1 MQHIFSS
8 SGALPSPHPITL
20 PDGRTLAFDARRL
33 IMGIVNTTPDS
44 FSDGGQFDD
53 TESAIAHARALLA
66 QGADIL
72 DIGGESTRPGAAKVS
87 LDEELQRTIPVIRG
101 IIAAHPDAVVSIDT
115 TKAEVA
121 RQAIDAGAS
130 IINDISGM
138 TFDEAMPSVAATA
151 RAPVIVMH
159 IRGTPETM
167 QDDTSYVDVVAEV
180 TEFLQQRVE
189 VAREHGIPITQLILD
204 PGIGFGKSVE
214 QNYEIIRRLPE
225 LTALGHAVLIGT
237 SRKSLI
243 GKLLDKP
250 ATERLLGTAATVA
263 GAIMTGAHII
273 RVHDVDEMVDVVRV
287 TEAIC
292 GLERSP
298 RT

>member
-72 DIGGESTRPGAAKVS
+72 DIGGESTRPGATKVS

-101 IIAAHPDAVVSIDT
+101 IIAAHPDAIVSIDT

-138 TFDEAMPSVAATA
+138 TFDEAMPSVAATT

-189 VAREHGIPITQLILD
+189 VAREHGIPSTQLILD

-225 LTALGHAVLIGT
+225 LNALGHAVLIGT